1 MIFRPFIFLIII
13 FVVSCNSGNTDKT
26 VVSIDKKQKVKNENH
41 SVAILPFKGVDS
53 NLIKELKT
61 GFQKQLTVE
70 VTILNNTQLP
80 DFAFHKP
87 RQRYIADSLLV
98 FLRQV
103 NANKFEKIIG
113 VTTKDISTRK
123 GDVANWG
130 ILGLGTCPGEVCVVS
145 TFRAGKN
152 KVPQSIFLQRMITL
166 ALHELGHTYGLEHC
180 PAAACLMKDAE
191 GKMNLDDGNSY
202 CKECRNYLHD
212 KDILK

>member
-1 MIFRPFIFLIII
+1 MVVNPFILLFII
-13 FVVSCNSGNTDKT
+13 FIVSCNNGNTDKS
-26 VVSIDKKQKVKNENH
+26 VIAIDKKGIVKKEKH
-41 SVAILPFKGVDS
+41 SVAILPFTEVDS

-61 GFQKQLTVE
+61 GLQKKLAVE
-70 VTILNNTQLP
+70 VTILKNALLP
-80 DFAFHKP
+80 DFAFYKP
-87 RQRYIADSLLV
+87 RQRYIADSLLI

-130 ILGLGTCPGEVCVVS
+130 ILGLGTCPGEACLVS

-152 KVPQSIFLQRMITL
+152 KVSQNVFLQRMTNL

-180 PAAACLMKDAE
+180 PAATCLMKDAE
-191 GKMNLDDGNSY
+191 GKMNLDDGDSY
-202 CKECRNYLHD
+202 CQACRNYLYRKH
-212 KDILK
+212 ILK